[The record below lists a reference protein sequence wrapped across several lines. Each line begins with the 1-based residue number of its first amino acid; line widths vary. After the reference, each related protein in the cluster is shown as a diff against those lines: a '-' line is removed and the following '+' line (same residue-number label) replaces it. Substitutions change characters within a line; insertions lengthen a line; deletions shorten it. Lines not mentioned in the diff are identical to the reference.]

1 MGQEDSA
8 NCPEWVSVEN
18 VGAARSRMIIELF
31 HPLEISRTSPSTTMH
46 GDISGALQLRPGTCV
61 REVVVLSLCV
71 CSSACSISITQ
82 QISGK
87 PTTTCLAQAEPQ
99 TSRELIKHSR
109 GARN

>member
-8 NCPEWVSVEN
+8 NCPELVSVES

-61 REVVVLSLCV
+61 REGVVLSALFA
-71 CSSACSISITQ
+71 SSGFDFSTGIRKRS
-82 QISGK
+82 S
-87 PTTTCLAQAEPQ
+87 L
-99 TSRELIKHSR
+99 HSR
-109 GARN
+109 HVLA